1 MVLWQRKD
9 TLRSQQLVS
18 LRKQRNHQL
27 LNNSYA
33 LQSIQNKLDVNGLRF
48 HGQLLFTTKMV
59 ADFYDV
65 DERTIKRYVQVHGE
79 ELRVNGY
86 F

>member
-1 MVLWQRKD
+1 MNGL
-9 TLRSQQLVS
+9 TVS
-18 LRKQRNHQL
+18 NIERQNV

-33 LQSIQNKLDVNGLRF
+33 LQAIQENLDVNGLRF
-48 HGQLLFTTKMV
+48 HEQLLFTTKMV

-65 DERTIKRYVQVHGE
+65 DERTIKRYVEEHGD
-79 ELRVNGY
+79 ELRDNGH